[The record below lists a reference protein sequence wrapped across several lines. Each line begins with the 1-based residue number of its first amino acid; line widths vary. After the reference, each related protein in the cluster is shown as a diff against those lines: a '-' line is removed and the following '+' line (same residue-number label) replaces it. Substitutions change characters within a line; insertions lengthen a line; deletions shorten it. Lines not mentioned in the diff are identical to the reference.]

1 MSRYTNRIAGI
12 TDGRIREDAAPA
24 RLKVSLEPFERAAR
38 SVKLRLFCAALL
50 TALVPLAAE
59 SADGIKLPVGYRS
72 WFHVNTSI
80 VDKASPL
87 FDTLGGMHNIY
98 VNSTGQ
104 PALKKGAPYPDKTV
118 FISDVH
124 EFTVS
129 DGTYVEGPRKALAI
143 MVKDQKKYASTGGWG
158 FQLWA
163 GGDPKKAVVT
173 DPAKQCFE
181 CHQPKKD
188 QDYVYSTY
196 IP

>member
-1 MSRYTNRIAGI
+1 MSRYTNRISGI
-12 TDGRIREDAAPA
+12 TDGRIRDDAASA

-50 TALVPLAAE
+50 TAMVPLAAE
-59 SADGIKLPVGYRS
+59 SADDIKLPVGYRS

-87 FDTLGGMHNIY
+87 FETLGGMHNIY

-104 PALKKGAPYPDKTV
+104 TALKKGAPYPDKTV
-118 FISDVH
+118 FVSDVH

-143 MVKDQKKYASTGGWG
+143 MVKDRKKYASTGGWG

-163 GGDPKKAVVT
+163 GGDPKKTVVT

>member
-1 MSRYTNRIAGI
+1 MSRYTNRIAAI
-12 TDGRIREDAAPA
+12 TDGQAREDAAPA
-24 RLKVSLEPFERAAR
+24 RLKGNLEPFGRAVR

-50 TALVPLAAE
+50 TAMAPLAAE
-59 SADGIKLPVGYRS
+59 SADDIKQPVGYRS
-72 WFHVNTSI
+72 WFHVNTSV

-104 PALKKGAPYPDKTV
+104 AALKKGAPYPEKTV
-118 FISDVH
+118 FVSDVH

-129 DGTYVEGPRKALAI
+129 NGTYVEGPRKGLAV

-163 GGDPKKAVVT
+163 GGDPTKPVVT
-173 DPAKQCFE
+173 DPANQCFE

-188 QDYVYSTY
+188 QGYVFSTY